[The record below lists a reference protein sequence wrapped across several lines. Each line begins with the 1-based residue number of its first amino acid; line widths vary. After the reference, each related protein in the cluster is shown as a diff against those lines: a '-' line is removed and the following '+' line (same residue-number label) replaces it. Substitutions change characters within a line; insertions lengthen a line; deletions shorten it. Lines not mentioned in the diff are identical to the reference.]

1 VVKHVAEQ
9 HDVERTGCE
18 RKFTIGD
25 GNKCNG
31 GLGAWSDVST
41 LHGHAEERGKQV
53 RDVASAAPNIKN
65 ALARRKLARDLFGHV
80 VGTADP
86 PAA

>member
-1 VVKHVAEQ
+1 
-9 HDVERTGCE
+9 
-18 RKFTIGD
+18 
-25 GNKCNG
+25 
-31 GLGAWSDVST
+31 
-41 LHGHAEERGKQV
+41 V